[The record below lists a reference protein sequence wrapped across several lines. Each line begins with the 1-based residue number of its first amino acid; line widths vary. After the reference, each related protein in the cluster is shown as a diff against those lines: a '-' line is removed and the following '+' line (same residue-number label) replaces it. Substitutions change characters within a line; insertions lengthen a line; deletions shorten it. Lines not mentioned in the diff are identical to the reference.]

1 MNTPQ
6 RDMGKHCW
14 DYSLKIQCVSVTIP
28 LGLSQSFLVANRE
41 QKAPQPPVPRSHQ
54 THPAGC
60 AWTHSSASSTALGKG
75 SKACLASS
83 LSTAEQ

>member
-41 QKAPQPPVPRSHQ
+41 QRAPQPPRAQEPSDTSSWVCMDPQQRFI
-54 THPAGC
+54 
-60 AWTHSSASSTALGKG
+60 HSSWEREQ
-75 SKACLASS
+75 S
-83 LSTAEQ
+83 LPRQQPQHC